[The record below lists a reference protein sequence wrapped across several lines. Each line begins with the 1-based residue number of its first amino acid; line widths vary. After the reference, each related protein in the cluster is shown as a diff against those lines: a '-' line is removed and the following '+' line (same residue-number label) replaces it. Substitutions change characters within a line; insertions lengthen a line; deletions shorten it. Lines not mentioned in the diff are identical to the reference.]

1 MLSEFKRILKEH
13 SDDVY
18 GIVAYKTLSFYTVLS
33 LACILIP
40 VLFLLILGLWKLFSQ
55 TESHFIETIDID
67 VFFCF

>member
-18 GIVAYKTLSFYTVLS
+18 GIGAYKTLSFYTVLS

-40 VLFLLILGLWKLFSQ
+40 VLFLLILGLWKLFS
-55 TESHFIETIDID
+55 
-67 VFFCF
+67 

>member
-40 VLFLLILGLWKLFSQ
+40 VLFLLILGLWKLFS
-55 TESHFIETIDID
+55 
-67 VFFCF
+67 